1 MKNTP
6 DLFTKTE
13 YENLVKQILLWD
25 KAYHTDDDP
34 IVDDATYD
42 KAKKRAIELEEKFP
56 EFKGEIS
63 KKVGANV
70 SKEFKSFEHKIP
82 MLSISDVFNED
93 ELKAWIERTGKDNEF
108 FIELKVDGLSF
119 SALYENGKLV
129 RALTRGSGI
138 IGEDITENIKTIK
151 DIPLVLKGD
160 FPTSIEVRGEVYMA
174 REDFIKL
181 NEISDKKFANP
192 RNAAAGSLRQLDPSI
207 TAKRKLSAFAYTYGM
222 TSNRFWKTQS
232 EYFEKLKSWGFKTTE
247 FYAKKANN
255 IQDIQKIY
263 TDINNIRM
271 NIPFDID
278 GLVIKIND
286 IEKQN
291 ILGSTVQSPRWEI
304 AYKFPAARAIT
315 KIIDIIIQVGRTGVL
330 TPVAILEPINIGGV
344 IVSRA
349 TLHNYDEI
357 ERKNIFIGDNVI
369 VERAGDVIPK
379 IIGVDKHFENSKKFI
394 FPEVCPVCGSHV
406 IKIDKLVAR
415 KCINSLT
422 CPAQL
427 IASLDHFVSKKGFDI
442 EGLGEKQLSLFNS
455 LGFINSAFDI
465 FNFIDIYRDKIIEL
479 DGFAE
484 KSVSKLKENIEKSK
498 NIEFHK
504 FIYAIGIPEIGFA
517 NAKILAKKFKTF
529 EDLKSATIED
539 LIKIDGIGETIAK
552 EIIEFFKD
560 NINTLNKLIT
570 IINIKY
576 KDTEIIKN
584 EFFKDKKFVLT
595 GTLSGYSRD
604 EAKEIIESMG
614 GIISS
619 SISLKTDFLIAGEN
633 AGSKLDNAKK
643 LNIKILTE
651 QEFIEKIRG

>member
-1 MKNTP
+1 MKNAS

-25 KAYHTDDDP
+25 KAYHRDDNP

-63 KKVGANV
+63 KKVGSSV

-82 MLSISDVFNED
+82 MLSISDVFNEN
-93 ELKAWIERTGKDNEF
+93 ELKAWIDRTGENNEF
-108 FIELKVDGLSF
+108 FVELKVDGLSF
-119 SALYENGKLV
+119 SVLYENGKLI

-151 DIPLVLKGD
+151 DIPLILKGD
-160 FPTSIEVRGEVYMA
+160 FPSLIEIRGEVYMA
-174 REDFIKL
+174 RNDFISL
-181 NEISDKKFANP
+181 NEVNDKKFANP

-207 TAKRKLSAFAYTYGM
+207 TAKRKLSAFAYTYGIVDK
-222 TSNRFWKTQS
+222 RDWKTQS
-232 EYFEKLKSWGFKTTE
+232 EFFDKLESWGFKTTK
-247 FYAKKANN
+247 FWAKKADN

-271 NIPFDID
+271 DIPFDID

-286 IEKQN
+286 IEIQN
-291 ILGSTVQSPRWEI
+291 VLGATAQSPRWEI
-304 AYKFPAARAIT
+304 AYKFPAAKAIT
-315 KIIDIIIQVGRTGVL
+315 RLNDIIIQVGRTGVL
-330 TPVAILEPINIGGV
+330 TPVAVLEPINIGGV

-349 TLHNYDEI
+349 TLHNFDEI

-379 IIGVDKHFENSKKFI
+379 IVNVDKHFENSKKFV
-394 FPEVCPVCGSHV
+394 FPNICPVCGSHV
-406 IKIDKLVAR
+406 MKIDNMVAR

-442 EGLGEKQLSLFNS
+442 EGLGEKQLSLFNL
-455 LGFINSAFDI
+455 LGFIKSAFDI
-465 FNFIDIYRDKIIEL
+465 FNFIDIYRDKIIKL

-484 KSVSKLKENIEKSK
+484 KSVSKLKENIEKAK

-504 FIYAIGIPEIGFA
+504 FIYAIGIPEIGFT
-517 NAKILAKKFKTF
+517 NAKILAKKFENF
-529 EDLKSATIED
+529 EDLKSAKIET

-560 NINTLNKLIT
+560 NENSLNELVQV
-570 IINIKY
+570 INIKY
-576 KDTEIIKN
+576 DNKETFEN

-595 GTLSGYSRD
+595 GTLSNYSRY

-619 SISLKTDFLIAGEN
+619 SVSLKTDFLIAGEN

-643 LNIKILTE
+643 LNVKILNE
-651 QEFIEKIRG
+651 QEFIEKIKG

>member
-25 KAYHTDDDP
+25 KAYHTNDNP

-160 FPTSIEVRGEVYMA
+160 FPSLIEVRGEVYMA

-278 GLVIKIND
+278 GLVIKINN

-304 AYKFPAARAIT
+304 AYKFPAASAIT
-315 KIIDIIIQVGRTGVL
+315 KIIDINIQVGRTGVL

-379 IIGVDKHFENSKKFI
+379 IIGVDKHFENSQKFI
-394 FPEVCPVCGSHV
+394 FPSVCPVCGSHV

-415 KCINSLT
+415 KCINSLA

-455 LGFINSAFDI
+455 LGFIKSAFDI

-560 NINTLNKLIT
+560 NINTLNKLLT

-595 GTLSGYSRD
+595 GTLSAYSRD
-604 EAKEIIESMG
+604 EAKEIIENMG
-614 GIISS
+614 GIVSS